1 MRGGDCPRPECA
13 GSGFAEWVHGLMGRP
28 IAVIAEG
35 LPDRPGLEER
45 LHGASAAGAAQLFA
59 GAHAAR
65 VRNTERECVG
75 GGALI

>member
-1 MRGGDCPRPECA
+1 
-13 GSGFAEWVHGLMGRP
+13 MGRP

-65 VRNTERECVG
+65 VRNTEREWCW
-75 GGALI
+75 GAHWANFRRWHQEPSREMRFLSA